1 MSYRV
6 LIPTT
11 MVALLQ
17 RRTSM
22 SQKTPHL
29 KTPQAMRRQVMTS
42 VELILSQRAQEEAD
56 LMEKLSETL
65 TLPVLDDGAVR
76 TRLVKQPARI
86 TLRGS

>member
-1 MSYRV
+1 
-6 LIPTT
+6 
-11 MVALLQ
+11 
-17 RRTSM
+17 
-22 SQKTPHL
+22 
-29 KTPQAMRRQVMTS
+29 MTS

-76 TRLVKQPARI
+76 TRLVKQPALI

>member
-1 MSYRV
+1 
-6 LIPTT
+6 
-11 MVALLQ
+11 
-17 RRTSM
+17 M